1 MASTYSRWI
10 NLIASRR
17 TAPYLF
23 IAPFFVLF
31 LSFWIY
37 PVFYSLYLSFF
48 SATGLGPRTFVALD
62 NYTRLIRDGRFIRS
76 VVNTSTYA
84 AASVFILAP
93 LALLVALALNSS
105 HTRYTKNV
113 YRLVYFIP
121 VITSGVVIGIMFG
134 VVFDFAYGLLNNFIA
149 RFGIEPI
156 PWIRSSRWA
165 LRSVILLG
173 IWIWL
178 GLNSLYF
185 LAGLQNIPNEFYE
198 SAIIDGANAP
208 KRFRFITLP
217 MLRPVTMFVVI
228 QAIIGSYILFDQ
240 VWVLTSGG
248 PQDSTLTMTIYLY
261 LIGFRQFRLGYAS
274 AIAYSLVFIVL
285 GLTLAV
291 ILLFRQFGDEI

>member
-1 MASTYSRWI
+1 MRSLQTQLLYRLSNKR
-10 NLIASRR
+10 S
-17 TAPYLF
+17 APYLF
-23 IAPFFVLF
+23 IAPFFLLF

-62 NYTRLIRDGRFIRS
+62 NYTRLVGDGRFIRS
-76 VVNTSTYA
+76 VINTSTYA

-93 LALLVALALNSS
+93 LALMVAIALNSS
-105 HTRYTKNV
+105 YTRYLKNL
-113 YRLVYFIP
+113 YRLIYFIP

-134 VVFDFAYGLLNNFIA
+134 VVFDYAYGLLNNFIA
-149 RFGIEPI
+149 RIGIEPI
-156 PWIRSSRWA
+156 PWIRSSQWA
-165 LRSVILLG
+165 LRSIILLG

-208 KRFRFITLP
+208 QRFRFITLP

-240 VWVLTSGG
+240 VWVLTAGG

-285 GLTLAV
+285 GLTLV
-291 ILLFRQFGDEI
+291 VLLVFRKFGDDV